1 MIRLRL
7 KRANAMLAERR
18 NLAPWLENDLMWYT
32 CACVREKVKTRQ
44 KRNEMEIQRTR
55 QDSTAN
61 KYLRFIFQNII
72 EAKDKQAKIR
82 KKSTHRS
89 PLHPGT
95 LGTAAL
101 ASR

>member
-44 KRNEMEIQRTR
+44 KRNEMEIQGAHAAR
-55 QDSTAN
+55 QYSQQVPA
-61 KYLRFIFQNII
+61 
-72 EAKDKQAKIR
+72 
-82 KKSTHRS
+82 
-89 PLHPGT
+89 LHF
-95 LGTAAL
+95 
-101 ASR
+101 SKHY